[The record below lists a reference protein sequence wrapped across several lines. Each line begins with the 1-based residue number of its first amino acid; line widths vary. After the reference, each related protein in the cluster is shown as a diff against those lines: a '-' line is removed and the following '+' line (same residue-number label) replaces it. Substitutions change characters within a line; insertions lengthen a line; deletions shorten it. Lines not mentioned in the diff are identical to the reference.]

1 MFCSVRFH
9 VNSVQINIRFLSF
22 FKYYILQGY
31 VKKILKIG
39 NWYINLHYKWS
50 KLWLI
55 AEKKVEI
62 EGKRGGG
69 ALMGGFNGILM
80 DDFEG
85 YRVNI

>member
-62 EGKRGGG
+62 EGKREGGT
-69 ALMGGFNGILM
+69 LMGGFGEQIRKSRS
-80 DDFEG
+80 F
-85 YRVNI
+85 